1 MIFGVVVDIAVGLV
15 CIVLGFLIWKRE
27 KINFLH
33 DYHYRNVKEEDI
45 PSYTRLMGIGMI
57 LIGAGVVV
65 TGILNLFYFR
75 FWWIGLLVGTV
86 FGVIIM
92 NKAQKKYNGSWFS

>member
-1 MIFGVVVDIAVGLV
+1 MIFGVVVDIAVGLL

-45 PSYTRLMGIGMI
+45 PAYTRLMGIGMI
-57 LIGAGVVV
+57 LIGSGVVV

-86 FGVIIM
+86 LGVIIM